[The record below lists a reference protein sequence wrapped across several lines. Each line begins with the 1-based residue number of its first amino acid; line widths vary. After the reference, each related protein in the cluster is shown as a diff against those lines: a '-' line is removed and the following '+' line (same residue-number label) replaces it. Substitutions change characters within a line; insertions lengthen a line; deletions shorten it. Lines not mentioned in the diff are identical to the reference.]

1 MPILSIV
8 PKQERR
14 YSDKV
19 IRLAEHR
26 PPNGEKGLSPG
37 ERIAFREIGD
47 RLKKD
52 SGTAE
57 TGTPALRGDNDQTPP
72 AGPTDA
78 EPPAAIEDPAATA
91 STDVLQG
98 PAQSAAVES
107 EAAEPEAP
115 ASPEPE
121 IAEGAQI
128 AAPAAVEDGQR
139 HLGRR
144 GRGLR
149 RPKSK
154 LCRPAMKWRR
164 SGCDTG
170 GS

>member
-1 MPILSIV
+1 MPLSPRRTIRSRVKSPILSIV
-8 PKQERR
+8 PKQDRR

-72 AGPTDA
+72 SEPTDA
-78 EPPAAIEDPAATA
+78 AA
-91 STDVLQG
+91 
-98 PAQSAAVES
+98 AQRSR
-107 EAAEPEAP
+107 
-115 ASPEPE
+115 
-121 IAEGAQI
+121 I
-128 AAPAAVEDGQR
+128 
-139 HLGRR
+139 
-144 GRGLR
+144 
-149 RPKSK
+149 
-154 LCRPAMKWRR
+154 WRDR
-164 SGCDTG
+164 ID
-170 GS
+170 